1 MGVKY
6 VLLCARNVTSHH
18 KNAEDRSLSL
28 RVLGFVNFLLSSAT
42 FIFSLCGFIFIY
54 PVWVVWTCVLYF
66 CVGLNGVGVILFLSL
81 IRVDGVYILFFL
93 FSFSSF
99 LSSSWF
105 SLGLKYLTV
114 MGSSSVSLQFRSSF
128 FFPRSGSRL
137 VVLCIMR
144 SHTKYV
150 SAPRPPLPALSS
162 YLLVPLLDV
171 RPTSLCFWIGGASS
185 AFS

>member
-1 MGVKY
+1 MQQDGVV
-6 VLLCARNVTSHH
+6 VLGNGRFVWVSNTYCYARAMSLLII
-18 KNAEDRSLSL
+18 NAENRSLSL

-93 FSFSSF
+93 FSFSFF

-105 SLGLKYLTV
+105 PLSFE
-114 MGSSSVSLQFRSSF
+114 VSY
-128 FFPRSGSRL
+128 
-137 VVLCIMR
+137 C
-144 SHTKYV
+144 
-150 SAPRPPLPALSS
+150 
-162 YLLVPLLDV
+162 
-171 RPTSLCFWIGGASS
+171 
-185 AFS
+185 